1 MCSDFLADINNNH
14 ARECR
19 MNWGP
24 KFVSGIKA
32 ITALGQLLLVTRCD
46 LDVPTLEV
54 PGSYDSRGRL
64 LTIGEKVQICSRLY
78 LDAFAASEQSL
89 DELSKT
95 AGELA
100 HTRGSLHRVTELF
113 RKYNQAVSV
122 SAFHEEWK
130 RVADCFN
137 NANQQASASIECWT
151 HLLYFIQQ
159 FKGLIDEMITDN
171 KKSSIRSIATLED
184 AKAEIESRRHNIDR
198 ESRAQKETQ
207 RFDFTYVIPLLITVF
222 LVLFLS
228 GLFLNAMIMS
238 AMFLC
243 ALIILREG
251 IQSSYGATLTDD
263 NGDQSRDLEVEIE
276 RGVRE
281 IHDSYSAVSERLNS
295 MSQEKIGRFE
305 RTMRNVSYIISWDES
320 YPHNRATHHQPR
332 ESKDVTELRELAV
345 ELRLTFYIIFEWNSI
360 TNTTIPP
367 AYSANSDV
375 YFSPS
380 PQGFKDTLTLNEV
393 AGLAQIELDKLYRE
407 SAFAGPG
414 KGDKLGTGEGDRGIY
429 HNYANRRV
437 YQYWKEQV
445 DRKLLRVIDFGGL
458 DLEIKVEYY
467 SGSSIVVL
475 PYFTREDS
483 ECTHLKLSK
492 QEHL

>member
-14 ARECR
+14 ARE
-19 MNWGP
+19 
-24 KFVSGIKA
+24 S
-32 ITALGQLLLVTRCD
+32 LGQLLLITRCD

-89 DELSKT
+89 DKLSKT

-113 RKYNQAVSV
+113 RKYNPAVSV

-137 NANQQASASIECWT
+137 NAKQQASASIECWT

-171 KKSSIRSIATLED
+171 KKSSIRLIATLED

-198 ESRAQKETQ
+198 ESQAQKDTQ
-207 RFDFTYVIPLLITVF
+207 RFDFTYAVPLLITVF
-222 LVLFLS
+222 LVLFLP
-228 GLFLNAMIMS
+228 GLFLNTMILS

-243 ALIILREG
+243 ALLILREG
-251 IQSSYGATLTDD
+251 VQSSYGATLTDD

-276 RGVRE
+276 RLTCKQKRNAAIGETLQEIGTSLASAIGGVRE
-281 IHDSYSAVSERLNS
+281 IHDSYRAVSERLNS
-295 MSQEKIGRFE
+295 MSLEKIGRFE
-305 RTMRNVSYIISWDES
+305 RTMRNVSDMISGDES
-320 YPHNRATHHQPR
+320 YLHNRPTHHQPR
-332 ESKDVTELRELAV
+332 ESKHVTELRELAV
-345 ELRLTFYIIFEWNSI
+345 ELRLTFYIMFEWSSI
-360 TNTTIPP
+360 ENTTIPP

-375 YFSPS
+375 YFAQPS
-380 PQGFKDTLTLNEV
+380 SQGFKDTLTLNEV
-393 AGLAQIELDKLYRE
+393 AGIAEIELDKLYRK
-407 SAFAGPG
+407 APG
-414 KGDKLGTGEGDRGIY
+414 KRDKLGTGEGDRGIY
-429 HNYANRRV
+429 YDYAN
-437 YQYWKEQV
+437 
-445 DRKLLRVIDFGGL
+445 
-458 DLEIKVEYY
+458 
-467 SGSSIVVL
+467 SS
-475 PYFTREDS
+475 
-483 ECTHLKLSK
+483 
-492 QEHL
+492 

>member
-19 MNWGP
+19 MDWGP

-46 LDVPTLEV
+46 LEVPTLEV

-64 LTIGEKVQICSRLY
+64 LTVGEKVQICSRLY

-113 RKYNQAVSV
+113 RKYSPAVSV

-137 NANQQASASIECWT
+137 NAKQQASASIESWT

-159 FKGLIDEMITDN
+159 FKALIDEMITDN
-171 KKSSIRSIATLED
+171 KKSSIRLIATLED
-184 AKAEIESRRHNIDR
+184 AKAETESRRQNIDR

-207 RFDFTYVIPLLITVF
+207 RFDFTYAIPLLITVF

-228 GLFLNAMIMS
+228 GLLLNALTMS

-243 ALIILREG
+243 ALLILREG
-251 IQSSYGATLTDD
+251 IQSSNGATLTDD
-263 NGDQSRDLEVEIE
+263 SGDQSRDLEIEIE
-276 RGVRE
+276 RLTYKHKRNAAMGETLQEIGTSLASAIGGVRE
-281 IHDSYSAVSERLNS
+281 IHESYRTLYERLNS
-295 MSQEKIGRFE
+295 MSQEKTGRFE
-305 RTMRNVSYIISWDES
+305 RTMRNVSDMISGDDS
-320 YPHNRATHHQPR
+320 YPHNRPTHHQPR
-332 ESKDVTELRELAV
+332 ESKHVTQGS
-345 ELRLTFYIIFEWNSI
+345 LRLNLTNYI
-360 TNTTIPP
+360 
-367 AYSANSDV
+367 V
-375 YFSPS
+375 
-380 PQGFKDTLTLNEV
+380 
-393 AGLAQIELDKLYRE
+393 R

-414 KGDKLGTGEGDRGIY
+414 KRDKLGTGESDRGIY
-429 HNYANRRV
+429 YDYAN
-437 YQYWKEQV
+437 
-445 DRKLLRVIDFGGL
+445 
-458 DLEIKVEYY
+458 
-467 SGSSIVVL
+467 SS
-475 PYFTREDS
+475 
-483 ECTHLKLSK
+483 
-492 QEHL
+492 